1 MLNLSVTLQIER
13 TIIVPLYYF
22 VLKTEIRRC
31 VNSIAEV
38 KRSQAKIGRWC
49 LLANCLDNHCSSS
62 GVNIGFDENQGLP
75 RAQNDAPINH
85 GQRPVRTQ
93 KH

>member
-13 TIIVPLYYF
+13 TIIVPLYF
-22 VLKTEIRRC
+22 VLKIETRRC
-31 VNSIAEV
+31 VNPIAGA
-38 KRSQAKIGRWC
+38 KCNHAKIGRWR